1 MPVTVKPLD
10 RYHAVYWI
18 ILLNGFGLLMPWN
31 MWVTIAPEPKPKW
44 LIVPVIAQVIS
55 IPLMLS
61 CNFRPL
67 QRTWGVLIHNT
78 WIYIAISCTMS
89 ICCGYFSA
97 LGLMYAPKL
106 IRKLLNNRA
115 IMEAEIEELKSKLKE
130 SESKQIAIAQ
140 LAKEILEKDKD
151 KDQRLSTLGEENL
164 QQSRDISRLQ
174 ALLKTRDEYLADTES
189 EVTKLRNEIIEINEQ
204 EIQELKKTL
213 IWKEREL
220 EKESQKPE
228 ILVSQVR
235 DSLSDSERAKLNG
248 KMAELE
254 LERNLMLD
262 EISQLQDKIVMA
274 DRNLDNE
281 RNHVEE
287 LSMICNGYRHDV
299 EELKKQCN
307 ELTSELDEYRSKT
320 KIARK
325 GNSMFFEFVDERVKL
340 EKDLLKLKCQ
350 NDFLSSQKEVY
361 ELELNELRHELMLA
375 LTLRN
380 DEGTVVGSD
389 TLQLEISRLRT
400 ELTTLNAK
408 LLEKCKEDMQIEPG
422 IVSNTSKVVNMKEY
436 AFNNLKEE
444 VKMLTLKL
452 SRAEKE
458 RMEYFDKFRE
468 SENRYSEECRRSRKL
483 LNEVERLKRRLM
495 MEQEKNFNKAF
506 TNAFEPSKKILSE
519 KITDFNEKIANIN
532 QIDANDP
539 TISEMQSSL
548 MLSNCSS
555 SSTRQSLKEGE
566 NVATEAETTPT
577 ESTSGIDQN
586 EAPLLLSELR
596 SQSNTNDKE
605 MPVEKRLKFQLSN
618 KGFNQPV
625 TNRTNSVYP
634 RRPKPKRKII
644 RRVCEAGH
652 L

>member
-1 MPVTVKPLD
+1 
-10 RYHAVYWI
+10 
-18 ILLNGFGLLMPWN
+18 
-31 MWVTIAPEPKPKW
+31 
-44 LIVPVIAQVIS
+44 
-55 IPLMLS
+55 
-61 CNFRPL
+61 
-67 QRTWGVLIHNT
+67 
-78 WIYIAISCTMS
+78 
-89 ICCGYFSA
+89 
-97 LGLMYAPKL
+97 
-106 IRKLLNNRA
+106 
-115 IMEAEIEELKSKLKE
+115 MEAEIEELKSKLKE

-189 EVTKLRNEIIEINEQ
+189 EVTKLRNEIIEINGTKSAYLLELEQKLSSLRSEINEKNSILFDQEQ